1 MKKHKLAKKALEH
14 PELFAPAELAY
25 FELWLRSRRE
35 KKDAEKQERLDKL
48 EKVYEM

>member
-25 FELWLRSRRE
+25 FERWLRARKE
-35 KKDAEKQERLDKL
+35 HKEAEKQARRNDPGQ
-48 EKVYEM
+48 VYEM